1 MFKALLILLIT
12 VFPITSVLAQAYPSK
27 PIRFV
32 VPYPPGG
39 GTDLVGRTIS
49 TKISETLGQ
58 QVIVENRPGAQGN
71 VGTSSALKSPP
82 DGYTVVLSYVG
93 TVAMNPFLYKNIGN
107 DPLKDFSHI
116 SLATV
121 QPYVVVV
128 NPVVPVKNLKELA
141 VLAKSQPGR
150 LTFASSAAAGQ
161 LAGEYFKMLTKTNM
175 LHIPFK
181 GAGPAAINVM
191 GGHVDL
197 MFATPAGSVPQ
208 VKAGKLRALA
218 VTASTRLS
226 ALPNV
231 LTSKESG
238 FPEFEISGWYG
249 VAAPVNTPKDIVTR
263 LNTEIVNA
271 LKSSDVRDRLINSGL
286 EVKSNSPEE
295 MTDFARTEYDRWG
308 KVIKAAGIKPE

>member
-93 TVAMNPFLYKNIGN
+93 TVAMNPFLYKNIGY
-107 DPLKDFSHI
+107 DPIKDFSHI

-161 LAGEYFKMLTKTNM
+161 LAGEFFKMLTNTNM

-208 VKAGKLRALA
+208 VKAGRLRALA
-218 VTASTRLS
+218 VTASSRLA

-249 VAAPVNTPKDIVTR
+249 VAAPANTPKDIVTR

-271 LKSSDVRDRLINSGL
+271 LKSSDVRDRLINDGL
-286 EVKSNSPEE
+286 EVKSNTPEE
-295 MTDFARTEYDRWG
+295 MSAFARAEYDRWG
-308 KVIKAAGIKPE
+308 KVIKTSGIKPE

>member
-12 VFPITSVLAQAYPSK
+12 VCPITSVLAQAYPNK

-93 TVAMNPFLYKNIGN
+93 TVAMNPFLYKSIGY
-107 DPLKDFSHI
+107 DPMKDFSHI

-161 LAGEYFKMLTKTNM
+161 LAGEFFKMLTNTNM

-181 GAGPAAINVM
+181 GAGPAAINVI

-208 VKAGKLRALA
+208 VKAGRLRALA
-218 VTASTRLS
+218 VTASSRLS

-249 VAAPVNTPKDIVTR
+249 VAAPANTPKDIVAR
-263 LNTEIVNA
+263 LNTAIVNA
-271 LKSSDVRDRLINSGL
+271 LNSSDVRDRLINDGL
-286 EVKSNSPEE
+286 EVKSNTPEE
-295 MTDFARTEYDRWG
+295 MSAFARSEYDRWG
-308 KVIKAAGIKPE
+308 KVIKASGIKPE

>member
-1 MFKALLILLIT
+1 MFKALLLLLLAA
-12 VFPITSVLAQAYPSK
+12 FPIASVLAQAYPVK

-93 TVAMNPFLYKNIGN
+93 TVAMNPFLYKNIGY